1 MAHTKIAMN
10 PFGSVT
16 QAFPLQAP
24 ASVLAWQAW
33 VQVSPRQDLGMSPAG
48 ERFIIPIV
56 GGQFAGQI
64 DGHVLRGR
72 VLPGGADR
80 QLLRPDGIKELD
92 ALYEMQHEDGTV
104 LTIHNRVTIDAPM
117 DGPRYAFSHVKVTAP
132 EGPHAWLNRRVFVGT
147 LNSLIPEQPAVL
159 IRVWMLR

>member
-1 MAHTKIAMN
+1 MT
-10 PFGSVT
+10 PFESIVQT
-16 QAFPLQAP
+16 HPLQAP
-24 ASVLAWQAW
+24 LIVLAWEAV

-48 ERFIIPIV
+48 ERYIIPIV
-56 GGQFAGQI
+56 GGQFAGDI

-92 ALYEMQHEDGTV
+92 ALYEMQHDDGTV
-104 LTIHNRVTIDAPM
+104 QTIHNRVTIDVPA
-117 DGPRYAFSHVKVTAP
+117 DGSRYAFSHVKVTAP

-147 LNSLIPEQPAVL
+147 LHGLPPEQQAVL